1 MVYDESMTFPSRL
14 ARVACDLVKDPKL
27 HRLMRAN
34 RLCVSFEWEAIDANG
49 PEKIDASEF
58 VPLAN
63 VPDVVWKRSRTA
75 GFPAGRSGRENPT
88 HYANLDEPDVNGQTL
103 LDRLR
108 APAGLSVGAF
118 QDYYDDLGHK
128 QNSERGL
135 LPFRVWQFYDKM
147 VEAVGDRWILE
158 FVCAAGI
165 LAHYVGDACK
175 VLHGSHLFDGD
186 PSRTQQRT
194 VRKHD
199 GTLESIIERFGKGVH
214 SDYEDRMIN
223 EHIDALM
230 GGVEAVVGQQH
241 AMPPVRGGQ
250 GAGFAV
256 VELMRRTRNRIDPMA
271 LVEAYDVAL
280 QSDRDAPEVLW
291 NEFGTATRDV
301 TADGCRVLAMLWESA
316 WLEGNGKVIN
326 DDLLEAVSA
335 NELVA
340 LYSDQLFVPSL
351 PLDEVARVLR
361 LGIL

>member
-1 MVYDESMTFPSRL
+1 MTLPL
-14 ARVACDLVKDPKL
+14 GLGRVACDLVQDPK
-27 HRLMRAN
+27 HRRLMQAN
-34 RLCVSFEWEAIDANG
+34 RLRVSFEWEDIDANA
-49 PEKIDASEF
+49 PEKIDASGF

-63 VPDVVWKRSRTA
+63 VPDVVWKQSMTA
-75 GFPAGRSGRENPT
+75 GFPAGRRGRENPT
-88 HYANLDEPDVNGQTL
+88 HYADLDESDSNGQTL

-108 APAGLSVGAF
+108 APTDLAVGAF
-118 QDYYDDLGHK
+118 QYYYDDLGHK
-128 QNSERGL
+128 QSSERGL

-147 VEAVGDRWILE
+147 VEAVSDRWISE

-165 LAHYVGDACK
+165 LVHYVGDACK

-194 VRKHD
+194 VRKRD
-199 GTLESIIERFGKGVH
+199 GTLETIIERYGKGVH
-214 SDYEDRMIN
+214 LDYEDRMIN

-230 GGVEAVVGQQH
+230 GEVDAAVGQQH

-250 GAGFAV
+250 DAGFAV

-271 LVEAYDVAL
+271 LVEAYAVAL
-280 QSDRDAPEVLW
+280 QGDGDAPEVLW
-291 NEFGTATRDV
+291 NKFGTATGDSI
-301 TADGCRVLAMLWESA
+301 ADGCRVLAMLWESA
-316 WLEGNGKVIN
+316 WREGNGQVID
-326 DDLLEAVSA
+326 DDLLEAVPT
-335 NELVA
+335 NELIA

>member
-1 MVYDESMTFPSRL
+1 MVYDESMIFPL
-14 ARVACDLVKDPKL
+14 GCVACDLVEAPKL
-27 HRLMRAN
+27 RRLMRAN
-34 RLCVSFEWEAIDANG
+34 RLRVSFEREAIDANAL
-49 PEKIDASEF
+49 EKIDASGF

-63 VPDVVWKRSRTA
+63 VPDVVWKKSMTA
-75 GFPAGRSGRENPT
+75 GFPAGRRGRENPT
-88 HYANLDEPDVNGQTL
+88 HYADLDEPDVNGQTL
-103 LDRLR
+103 LDRLH
-108 APAGLSVGAF
+108 APTDLSVAAF

-128 QNSERGL
+128 QSSERGL

-147 VEAVGDRWILE
+147 VEAVSDRWISE

-186 PSRTQQRT
+186 PLRTQQRT
-194 VRKHD
+194 VRKRD
-199 GTLESIIERFGKGVH
+199 GTLETIIERFGKGVH

-223 EHIDALM
+223 EHIDALIAR
-230 GGVEAVVGQQH
+230 VDAAVGQQP
-241 AMPPVRGGQ
+241 AMPPLRGGQ
-250 GAGFAV
+250 DAGFAV
-256 VELMRRTRNRIDPMA
+256 VELMRRTKNRIDPMA
-271 LVEAYDVAL
+271 LVEAYAAAL
-280 QSDRDAPEVLW
+280 QSDGDPPEVLW
-291 NEFGTATRDV
+291 NEFGTATGDA

-316 WLEGNGKVIN
+316 WLEGNGQAID
-326 DDLLEAVSA
+326 DDLLETVPA